1 MEYSRIISVTGLS
14 GLFELVG
21 SKADGAIVRS
31 LEDKSTKFVSSR
43 IHSFS
48 HLESIEVYT
57 ERDNVNLVEVFQAMN
72 ASGEAL
78 PAEKDAAA
86 VKAYFQK
93 VYGEMDFERV
103 YGSDMKKMVKWF
115 TILKNNDVEFKLR
128 EEEEEE
134 ELVEAE
140 TAAEPVAVEETP
152 APKAKAP
159 KAKTAKAAP
168 AAEGEDAAE
177 AAAPKKRAPRKK
189 KTEEE

>member
-1 MEYSRIISVTGLS
+1 MEYSRIISITGLS

-57 ERDNVNLVEVFQAMN
+57 ERENVNLVDVFQAME
-72 ASGEAL
+72 ASKEAL

-86 VKAYFQK
+86 VKAYFKK
-93 VYGEMDFERV
+93 VYPEMDFDRV

-115 TILKNNDVEFKLR
+115 TILKDNNVALKLR
-128 EEEEEE
+128 DADTE
-134 ELVEAE
+134 EAE
-140 TAAEPVAVEETP
+140 EAAVASEPAAVEEPVAAVAEE
-152 APKAKAP
+152 AKAEEKP
-159 KAKTAKAAP
+159 
-168 AAEGEDAAE
+168 
-177 AAAPKKRAPRKK
+177 APKKRAPRKK